1 MPPSKQ
7 KFKKEKMLTGTD
19 ATALQ
24 KINFSFGIRFTH
36 FYGSC
41 QFFFT
46 CRFVIPTGKTEMTVT
61 ESLGRVSDVI
71 YWANL
76 YKRNT
81 IALMILTDNIMKDKL
96 GGNPKRP
103 QRFQSH

>member
-1 MPPSKQ
+1 MSPSKQ
-7 KFKKEKMLTGTD
+7 KFKMKMLTGTD

-24 KINFSFGIRFTH
+24 KQFFRLELDLPS
-36 FYGSC
+36 

-71 YWANL
+71 Y
-76 YKRNT
+76 
-81 IALMILTDNIMKDKL
+81 
-96 GGNPKRP
+96 
-103 QRFQSH
+103 